1 MPAEERARR
10 EAEEKARQ
18 EAEEKAEKE
27 RKKREAEEKAAAA
40 RELGLFLMQ
49 VEPPPRRPILSYTV
63 MRTCMGGRMHVC
75 STIVASAPLLRM
87 DQKSVVQAT
96 IDQTLSPRQRM
107 LPPPSCSTIVYLCLS
122 LPPPTRAACR

>member
-18 EAEEKAEKE
+18 EAEEKSEKE

-49 VEPPPRRPILSYTV
+49 VEPPPPVALFSPI
-63 MRTCMGGRMHVC
+63 R
-75 STIVASAPLLRM
+75 
-87 DQKSVVQAT
+87 
-96 IDQTLSPRQRM
+96 
-107 LPPPSCSTIVYLCLS
+107 
-122 LPPPTRAACR
+122 